1 MEVEEIRKL
10 FLLCE
15 VIMLFLGL
23 DGWVDGDHDDYR
35 EYDYRQDDYHDAH
48 DDYQDADL
56 TCL

>member
-1 MEVEEIRKL
+1 MEVKEIRKL

-35 EYDYRQDDYHDAH
+35 QDDYHDAH
-48 DDYQDADL
+48 DDSQDADL

>member
-1 MEVEEIRKL
+1 MEVKEIRKL
-10 FLLCE
+10 FHLCE

-23 DGWVDGDHDDYR
+23 DGWVAGNHDDYR
-35 EYDYRQDDYHDAH
+35 EYHDRQ